1 MARGALIFGFAA
13 TSSGWRLP
21 VAVCG
26 AGAAG
31 LREPLPLMTGTG
43 CSRCERLAR
52 GVGAL
57 IGAAISRGERLV
69 RLGCGTDAVISSAFL
84 GDFCTPVCEER
95 RAGVAVFSSG
105 WGLAFTGLDIGAAVC
120 AARRESLRPVSSEGF
135 FWTASSTFLSAAVF
149 GVLTATFAARGD
161 GRLGFVITGGLGGLA
176 AARGDALRLG
186 ATSCGAGGLAV
197 TRGAIEGCFFA
208 SPCVRCRPSGRVRGA
223 SVVPCTR
230 GRDAMPCTC
239 GRDAMP
245 CTRGRDASCP

>member
-1 MARGALIFGFAA
+1 M
-13 TSSGWRLP
+13 
-21 VAVCG
+21 
-26 AGAAG
+26 
-31 LREPLPLMTGTG
+31 
-43 CSRCERLAR
+43 
-52 GVGAL
+52 
-57 IGAAISRGERLV
+57 V

-120 AARRESLRPVSSEGF
+120 AARRESLRPVSSEVF
-135 FWTASSTFLSAAVF
+135 FWTASSAFLGAAVF
-149 GVLTATFAARGD
+149 GVLTATFAARGG

-176 AARGDALRLG
+176 ATRGDALRLG

-223 SVVPCTR
+223 SVVL
-230 GRDAMPCTC
+230 
-239 GRDAMP
+239 
-245 CTRGRDASCP
+245 CTRGRDASCPRRSGAFTALMTSSVGRTAPTFAVALVFAARAFWVTAGSAGADVSSGGSS